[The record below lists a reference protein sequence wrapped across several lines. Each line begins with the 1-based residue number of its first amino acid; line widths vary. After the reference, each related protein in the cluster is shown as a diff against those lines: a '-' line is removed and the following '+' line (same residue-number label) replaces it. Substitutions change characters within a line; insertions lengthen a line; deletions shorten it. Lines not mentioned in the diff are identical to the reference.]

1 MSASGKTCADML
13 IYHTKTKKWELVKDG
28 LPGKKAAIY
37 AGSCVW
43 SGKMYLFLGT
53 TQYNNFLSGIYVY
66 NGKKWTRAGTLPKPM
81 MHTVATQWGLNIY
94 VGAVGACL
102 EGIAIGGLSFEG
114 YGDSVIWN
122 AKTDTLKDT
131 GYTLVN
137 RVNDTFVFGGTA
149 GTRLYVAWGRDAIN
163 ELELCY
169 MPVKKAP
176 VLASSILIQK
186 SSRYIQAGKKLQLKA
201 VITPSNTTDKTVT
214 WKSSNTKYAT
224 VSSKGLVTAK
234 KAGIGKTVYITA
246 TTANGKKNT
255 RRLIIKK

>member
-1 MSASGKTCADML
+1 
-13 IYHTKTKKWELVKDG
+13 
-28 LPGKKAAIY
+28 
-37 AGSCVW
+37 
-43 SGKMYLFLGT
+43 
-53 TQYNNFLSGIYVY
+53 
-66 NGKKWTRAGTLPKPM
+66 
-81 MHTVATQWGLNIY
+81 MHTMTAQSGNYLY
-94 VGAVGACL
+94 MSAVGACQ
-102 EGIAIGGLSFEG
+102 EGIAIGGLAFEG

-122 AKTDTLKDT
+122 AKTNTLKDS

-137 RVNDTFVFGGTA
+137 RVNDTFVYGTTA
-149 GTRLYVAWGRDAIN
+149 GTRLYVVFNRDDLVYQ
-163 ELELCY
+163 EVSY
-169 MPVKKAP
+169 MPVKEAP

-186 SSRYIQAGKKLQLKA
+186 SSRYIQAGKTLQLKA

-224 VSSKGLVTAK
+224 VSSKGVVTAK